1 VSLHNSMSQKAIFKR
16 ISRDQTTGE
25 PLPLKKLLEN
35 EMFTA
40 RSLMNTGIP
49 ARVKEG
55 KRRLAE
61 AHEQLRILKSFDPRI
76 VRLMKRVAIRNFRE
90 QTRRM
95 KAGAS

>member
-1 VSLHNSMSQKAIFKR
+1 MVNSHHTQANRVKIINTQQSSGA
-16 ISRDQTTGE
+16 

-35 EMFTA
+35 ELFTA

-76 VRLMKRVAIRNFRE
+76 VRLMERVAIRNFRE

-95 KAGAS
+95 KAVQS